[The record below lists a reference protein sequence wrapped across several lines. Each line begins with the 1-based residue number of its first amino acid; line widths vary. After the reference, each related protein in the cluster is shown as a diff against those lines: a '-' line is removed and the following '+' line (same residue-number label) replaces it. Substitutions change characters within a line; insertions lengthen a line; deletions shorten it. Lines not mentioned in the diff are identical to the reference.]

1 MESATVKDSL
11 LEVVE
16 GSNSGGVP
24 ARLPVVFHSCHGVQ
38 GLNTH
43 RIIRDEL
50 AAYDCSTQ

>member
-1 MESATVKDSL
+1 MESATVEDGL

-16 GSNSGGVP
+16 GSYFGGVP

-43 RIIRDEL
+43 RIIGDEL
-50 AAYDCSTQ
+50 AAYDCSA